1 MGPETNSPSTRI
13 AIPRRTS
20 YVFPLFF
27 FNLASSNW
35 AQKSPAR
42 PIIPEVTDFVTRGN
56 ASSWVKYHAMLWR
69 AHGVMMDGRSNK
81 RLVAIIKLGTE
92 TNVQTIDECN
102 VGNLARLD

>member
-1 MGPETNSPSTRI
+1 
-13 AIPRRTS
+13 
-20 YVFPLFF
+20 
-27 FNLASSNW
+27 
-35 AQKSPAR
+35 
-42 PIIPEVTDFVTRGN
+42 
-56 ASSWVKYHAMLWR
+56 MLWR